1 MRVIRVESKKLNV
14 TRKDHARIVF
24 VRHLVGL
31 LLLTGRTKFGVSV
44 CGKSGA
50 GFRVCC
56 WKRIVVNGRIETIK
70 RRLAELEGRGEF
82 VSNPEAVLPSP
93 AGVTSSRPAYVIPM
107 DLPGANQPEDQNQAL
122 NISAAPAEIDPG
134 SDESESLIDVNKDTH
149 GEEYYGGSSS
159 VAILQR
165 LYARARRQSSSN
177 PRELQPQ
184 LPTTG
189 PSIVNLLHNP
199 DFQGT
204 KTGPPDQPVSYLLI
218 EAAFLNVFFDTLHY
232 MHPIIDK
239 TTFLQRCAQP
249 SELNGPLGAVY
260 YACLALSAITTAEN
274 DAKLGAYS
282 PIQWANLY
290 VDSAKKGMR

>member
-1 MRVIRVESKKLNV
+1 
-14 TRKDHARIVF
+14 
-24 VRHLVGL
+24 
-31 LLLTGRTKFGVSV
+31 
-44 CGKSGA
+44 
-50 GFRVCC
+50 
-56 WKRIVVNGRIETIK
+56 
-70 RRLAELEGRGEF
+70 
-82 VSNPEAVLPSP
+82 
-93 AGVTSSRPAYVIPM
+93 M
-107 DLPGANQPEDQNQAL
+107 DLAGTNQPITQAQPL
-122 NISAAPAEIDPG
+122 NADVTHPEHDPG
-134 SDESESLIDVNKDTH
+134 SEESESLIDVNKDTH

-165 LYARARRQSSSN
+165 LYTRARRQSSSN
-177 PRELQPQ
+177 PRETQPQ
-184 LPTTG
+184 LTTTG

-204 KTGPPDQPVSYLLI
+204 KSGPPDEPVSYLLI

-249 SELNGPLGAVY
+249 SEISGPLGAVY

-290 VDSAKKGMR
+290 VDSAKRGKR